1 MISIKKLLPFVLL
14 IGSITAFAQQTLPI
28 AVNLQKTYTKGIR
41 TAAGAPGKNYWQN
54 TADYKIKIN
63 FDPKTRL
70 VSGTVGI
77 DYFNNSPDT
86 LKRVQ
91 FKLYPNLYKK
101 GVARQMQVSASD
113 LTDGVQIKSLSIDN
127 KTPDS
132 AKTRRINGTNMT
144 QRVSPIAPKQKVHF
158 DISYAYTLNK
168 GSHIRTGQIDTGAF
182 FIAYFFPRVAVY
194 DDIDGWNDYPYVG
207 AQEFYNDF
215 CHFSAEITV
224 PGDYKVWATGDL
236 KNAADVYDSRIVKRI
251 ADAGASDKVTDII
264 TEDDVKGGNITK
276 NNPTNTWK
284 FEADSVT
291 DFVFATSNHYLWKAS
306 SLVVDPKT
314 GRRTRV
320 DAVFNEKHKDYYA
333 VVDYARKTVEV
344 MSYKFPKW
352 PYPYQHETVFDGLD
366 QMEYPMMV
374 NDNPLEDKA
383 DAIELTDHEIFHTMF
398 PFYMGI
404 NETKYGWMDEG
415 WATIGEWLVSPEI
428 DPSIVDPY
436 GVSAVEQT
444 AGHEVDVPVMT
455 LTPMLT
461 GAASFTDSYPKPG
474 LGYLYVKDMLG
485 DELFTKALHYYIAQ
499 WHGKHPMPYDF
510 FNCMN
515 TGSGI
520 NLNWF
525 WKAWFFDN
533 GVTDLAIG
541 KVTNTG
547 LKYSVNIIK
556 VGSKPIP
563 VNLTVYYTD
572 GTTELVHK
580 SIAVWAAGNK
590 TTAVNFTAKKAV
602 KKIVLGTTYDPDSN
616 KKDNVW
622 ASAK

>member
-1 MISIKKLLPFVLL
+1 MISIKKLLPFILL
-14 IGSITAFAQQTLPI
+14 LGSTTAFAQQTLPI
-28 AVNLQKTYTKGIR
+28 AVNLQNTYTKGTR
-41 TAAGAPGKNYWQN
+41 TATGAPGKNHWQN
-54 TADYKIKIN
+54 TADYKIKVN

-101 GVARQMQVSASD
+101 GAVRQMQVSAED
-113 LTDGVQIKSLSIDN
+113 LTDGVHISSLSIDS
-127 KTPDS
+127 KIQDS
-132 AKTRRINGTNMT
+132 AKRRINGTNMT
-144 QRVSPIAPKQKVHF
+144 LRVSPIAPKQKVHF

-168 GSHIRTGQIDTGAF
+168 GSHIRTGQVDTGAF
-182 FIAYFFPRVAVY
+182 FIAYFFPRIAVY

-264 TEDDVKGGNITK
+264 TEDDVKAGNITK

-436 GVSAVEQT
+436 GVSAVEQS

-499 WHGKHPMPYDF
+499 WHGKHPMPLDF

-515 TGSGI
+515 TGAGM

-533 GVTDLAIG
+533 GITDLAIG

-572 GTTELVHK
+572 GTTELLHK

-590 TTAVNFTAKKAV
+590 TTGVNFTAKKAV
-602 KKIVLGTTYDPDSN
+602 KKLVLGTTYDPDSN

-622 ASAK
+622 ASK